1 MRKITALKLGHPS
14 IRDVMRKPCC
24 SRKAAIQRQQP
35 QAIKLESIQRNSPDL
50 LIDFEN
56 CMRIK
61 SQRLHAV
68 KQCMHGAFDP
78 ELNVLELVKRD
89 WLIRRIR
96 RFCGHGRASL
106 SWVDCW
112 TRGGGSV
119 PWEASPM
126 ELPPR
131 KSYPRGSPTL
141 FLESCS

>member
-1 MRKITALKLGHPS
+1 MRHITTLKLVQQS
-14 IRDVMRKPCC
+14 IQDVMRKPCC

-35 QAIKLESIQRNSPDL
+35 KAIKLESIQRNSPDL

-56 CMRIK
+56 CIGIK
-61 SQRLHAV
+61 SQRFLTA

-89 WLIRRIR
+89 WLIRRIS

-106 SWVDCW
+106 SWVKLMNK
-112 TRGGGSV
+112 RGRFR
-119 PWEASPM
+119 PM
-126 ELPPR
+126 GVESHGTTPLE
-131 KSYPRGSPTL
+131 SYLRGSPTL